1 MALVIE
7 GLTHRFGRLEVLR
20 EISFRVEE
28 GQFCCV
34 TGPSG
39 CGKTTLLRII
49 AGLLAPAKGSVLMN
63 GIPPSC
69 DRGEIGFV
77 YQEGALFPW
86 RTVEGNI
93 AFGLETRGIRS
104 PRRDELVER
113 YLDLAGLREFRGY
126 YPRQLSGGM
135 RERVAVARALAHGP
149 RLLLMDEP
157 FASLDALSRNAM
169 QAELLRLW
177 EAEKKTVVFVTHNI
191 DEAVFLSDMVVVLAG
206 RPGQVQEIF
215 PNRLPRPRRR
225 TEGSF
230 VKLRESILD
239 LLALA
244 K

>member
-20 EISFRVEE
+20 DVSFRVEE

-63 GIPPSC
+63 GISPSC

-93 AFGLETRGIRS
+93 TFGLETRGIRS

-191 DEAVFLSDMVVVLAG
+191 DEAVFLSDMVVVLTG

-230 VKLRESILD
+230 VKLRENILD

-244 K
+244 R